1 MDKLPKHAKAVI
13 IGGGVIGCSV
23 AYHLAHLGW
32 KDVVLLERKQL
43 TCGTTWHAAG
53 LIAQLR
59 SAHALTQLSKYSVEL
74 YGKLEEETGVATG
87 YRQNG
92 ALSIAL
98 TDDRFEEL
106 ARQSDMAGVFGVEAN
121 VISPSECLS
130 LFPHLNMDGVKG
142 GVYMPHDGKAD
153 PGNIA
158 LALAKGA
165 RQKGAQI
172 FENVAVTG
180 ITQDK
185 GRVTGVETG
194 DVTIACDYVVNCA
207 GMWARDVG
215 LMAGVSVPLHACEHF
230 YIVTDAIP
238 GLDRDTPTLRVPD
251 ECAYIKE
258 DAGKFLVGAFEPR
271 AKPWGM
277 DGIPND
283 FSFDQLSDDFDHFLP
298 ILEMA
303 ARRVPALETAGIQTL
318 LNGPESFT
326 PDDMYHLGEA
336 PELKNYFVA
345 AGFNSIGIQSAGGAG
360 MALAAWMDDGHTP
373 LDLWDVDIRRMM
385 PFQNDKSY
393 LFERSKETLGLL
405 YADHFPYRQF
415 ETARGVRL
423 SPLHD
428 RLKAAGACFGE
439 LAGWERP
446 NWFLPAT
453 ERAKGLV
460 PAYEYSWKRQNWF
473 DYAAEEHRAVR
484 ENVGLFDMS
493 SFAKFILEGADA
505 QDVLQRICAN
515 DIALMPG
522 RIVYTQWLNERGG
535 IVADL
540 TITRLTET
548 RFLIVTAP
556 ASATRDFAWAKK
568 HIPDGADC
576 TLTDV
581 TTSEAVIA
589 IMGPKSRELLQP
601 LTLTDLTTPAFPF
614 GTAQKIELAGIQLRA
629 HRITYVGELGW
640 ELYVP
645 ADQAGKVYDAISAT
659 GAPFGLAL
667 CGMHVLD
674 SCRMEKAYRH
684 FGHDIADR
692 DHVLEAGLGFAV
704 KMDKPASKFGDFIGR
719 DAVLRKKKDGLTRRL
734 LQFKLLDPEPLT
746 YHNEPV
752 LRDGEICGY
761 LTSGTYGHT
770 LGGAMGLGYVTC
782 EPGEKL
788 TDFLASSYEIVVA
801 GEHFKAD
808 VSLRPMYDP
817 TSKRVRV

>member
-1 MDKLPKHAKAVI
+1 MAQLPQQAKAVI

-32 KDVVLLERKQL
+32 TDVVLLERKQL

-53 LIAQLR
+53 LIGQLR

-74 YGKLEEETGVATG
+74 YGKLEDETGIATG

-106 ARQSDMAGVFGVEAN
+106 RRQSDMASVFGVEAN
-121 VISPSECLS
+121 VVSPSECLS
-130 LFPHLNMDGVKG
+130 LFPHLNPDGVKG
-142 GVYMPHDGKAD
+142 GVFMPKDGKAD
-153 PGNIA
+153 PSNIA

-165 RQKGAQI
+165 RQKGARV

-180 ITQDK
+180 ITQDM
-185 GRVTGVETG
+185 GRVTGVQTNEG
-194 DVTIACDYVVNCA
+194 VIACEYVVNCA

-215 LMAGVSVPLHACEHF
+215 LMAGVNVPLHACEHF

-238 GLDRDTPTLRVPD
+238 DLDRDTPTLRVPD
-251 ECAYIKE
+251 ECSYIKE
-258 DAGKFLVGAFEPR
+258 DAGKFLVGAFEAR

-277 DGIPND
+277 DGIPDD
-283 FSFDQLSDDFDHFLP
+283 FSFDQLPDDFDHLQP
-298 ILEMA
+298 VLEMA
-303 ARRVPALETAGIQTL
+303 ARRVPALESAGIQTFF
-318 LNGPESFT
+318 NGPESFT

-360 MALAAWMDDGHTP
+360 MALAAWMDDGHAP
-373 LDLWDVDIRRMM
+373 LDLWDVDIKRMM
-385 PFQNDKSY
+385 AFQNDKSY

-405 YADHFPYRQF
+405 YANHFPYRQF
-415 ETARGVRL
+415 ETARGVKCSALHKRL
-423 SPLHD
+423 E
-428 RLKAAGACFGE
+428 AAGACFGE

-446 NWFLPAT
+446 NWFLPPDEQA
-453 ERAKGLV
+453 RGLV

-473 DYAAEEHRAVR
+473 AWAAEEHRAVR
-484 ENVGLFDMS
+484 EGVGLFDMS
-493 SFAKFILEGADA
+493 SFAKFIVEGEDA

-515 DIALMPG
+515 DVAVVPG

-535 IVADL
+535 IEADL
-540 TITRLTET
+540 TVTRLSQT
-548 RFLIVTAP
+548 RFLVVTAP
-556 ASATRDFAWAKK
+556 ASATRDFVWLKNN
-568 HIPDGADC
+568 IPEGARC

-581 TTSEAVIA
+581 TSSEAVIA
-589 IMGPKSRELLQP
+589 IMGPKSRALLRTITSTN
-601 LTLTDLTTPAFPF
+601 LNTAAFPF
-614 GTAQKIELAGIQLRA
+614 GTAQAMEIAGVQLRA

-645 ADQAGKVYDAISAT
+645 SSHAVAVYDAITAAGRS
-659 GAPFGLAL
+659 FDLAL
-667 CGMHVLD
+667 CGIHVLD

-704 KMDKPASKFGDFIGR
+704 KTDKPPSRFGDFIGR
-719 DAVLRKKKDGLTRRL
+719 DAVLRKKETGLTRRL
-734 LQFKLLDPEPLT
+734 LQFKLRDPEPLT
-746 YHNEPV
+746 YHNEPI
-752 LRDGEICGY
+752 LRDGQTIGY
-761 LTSGTYGHT
+761 LTSGSYGHT
-770 LGGAMGLGYVTC
+770 LGGAMGLGYVPCTAD
-782 EPGEKL
+782 EKL
-788 TDFLASSYEIVVA
+788 ADILKSNFEIVVA
-801 GEHFKAD
+801 GERFEAD
-808 VSLRPMYDP
+808 ASARPMYDP
-817 TSKRVRV
+817 ASARVRS